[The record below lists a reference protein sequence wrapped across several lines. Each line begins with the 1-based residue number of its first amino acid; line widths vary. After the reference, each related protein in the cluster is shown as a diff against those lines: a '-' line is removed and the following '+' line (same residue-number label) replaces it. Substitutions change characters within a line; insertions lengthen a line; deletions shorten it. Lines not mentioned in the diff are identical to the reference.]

1 MKTIIAG
8 SRDIT
13 DYEELKRAVAS
24 CGWDVTTVVSGAAH
38 GVDRLGEIYAIE
50 MGLPL
55 ELYPAHWNTHGRSA
69 GYIRNGLM
77 ASRADALIAI
87 WDGSSKGTKHMIDI
101 ANKKALKVYVHMLKE
116 RNNAT

>member
-77 ASRADALIAI
+77 AF
-87 WDGSSKGTKHMIDI
+87 
-101 ANKKALKVYVHMLKE
+101 
-116 RNNAT
+116 